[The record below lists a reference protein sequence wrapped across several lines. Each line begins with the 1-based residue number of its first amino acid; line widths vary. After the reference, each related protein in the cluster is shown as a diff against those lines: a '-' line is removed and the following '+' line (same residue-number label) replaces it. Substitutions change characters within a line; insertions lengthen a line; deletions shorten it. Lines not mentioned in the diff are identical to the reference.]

1 MKILN
6 LILTAL
12 VRAALR
18 PSRANIRQLAL
29 VGSLLFVPWQ
39 VARAAK
45 ESGIGMTVTVDNSAG
60 SGQAITNDITSIS
73 FSTPR
78 GSQDITGLDKSG
90 MERLLLLADGKV
102 TINGV
107 FNDAS
112 NLSHDVF
119 KSVPTTSV
127 SRTVVIVVSGQTL
140 TMEMNFTDY
149 SMNRGADGSLTWTA
163 TGELA
168 NGTAPTWS

>member
-6 LILTAL
+6 LILWAI
-12 VRAALR
+12 VRAAIR

-29 VGSLLFVPWQ
+29 AATLLFVPWQ

-45 ESGIGMTVTVDNSAG
+45 ESGIGMTVTVDDSAG
-60 SGQAITNDITSIS
+60 SGKDISNDITSFS
-73 FSTPR
+73 FNTPR
-78 GSQDITGLDKSG
+78 GSQDITGLDKSA

-107 FNDAS
+107 FNDATNKS
-112 NLSHDVF
+112 FDVF
-119 KSVPTTSV
+119 KTVPTTSV
-127 SRTVVIVVSGQTL
+127 SRTVVILVSGQTL
-140 TMEMNFTDY
+140 TMEMNFTDF

>member
-1 MKILN
+1 M
-6 LILTAL
+6 
-12 VRAALR
+12 
-18 PSRANIRQLAL
+18 
-29 VGSLLFVPWQ
+29 
-39 VARAAK
+39 AK

-60 SGQAITNDITSIS
+60 SGQAITNDVTSIN

-78 GSQDITGLDKSG
+78 GLQDVTGLDKSAV
-90 MERLLLLADGKV
+90 ERLLLLADGTV

-119 KSVPTTSV
+119 KTVPTTSV
-127 SRTVVIVVSGQTL
+127 SRTVVIVHSGQTM
-140 TMEMNFTDY
+140 TMEIMFSDY
-149 SMNRGADGSLTWTA
+149 SLNRAQDGSLTWTA
-163 TGELA
+163 TGSLA

>member
-1 MKILN
+1 M
-6 LILTAL
+6 
-12 VRAALR
+12 
-18 PSRANIRQLAL
+18 
-29 VGSLLFVPWQ
+29 
-39 VARAAK
+39 AK

-60 SGQAITNDITSIS
+60 SGQAITNDVTSIQ

-78 GSQDITGLDKSG
+78 GLQDVTGLDKSAV
-90 MERLLLLADGKV
+90 ERLLLLADGNV

-119 KSVPTTSV
+119 KTVPTTSV
-127 SRTVVIVVSGQTL
+127 SRTVVIAHSGQTM
-140 TMEMNFTDY
+140 TVEIMFSDY
-149 SMNRGADGSLTWTA
+149 SLNRAQDGSLTWTA
-163 TGELA
+163 TGSLA